1 MAGNG
6 RKDYSEDAILDND
19 EYFEGTEN
27 ILPENNW
34 HKTGYDPQLLSHGE
48 YFKVEPGSTVK
59 MSCQFTNL
67 SGFQNNKTKYSKSE
81 IRNLLDEFFSQISWR
96 KLDRKN
102 TLISEGGEILN
113 QDYDK
118 KATVTVDNTGSTLLL
133 APVEHVD
140 AGMYQC

>member
-67 SGFQNNKTKYSKSE
+67 SGFK
-81 IRNLLDEFFSQISWR
+81 IS
-96 KLDRKN
+96 L
-102 TLISEGGEILN
+102 
-113 QDYDK
+113 K
-118 KATVTVDNTGSTLLL
+118 KIFKI
-133 APVEHVD
+133 
-140 AGMYQC
+140 